1 MGPEPPAP
9 IRLCRLQACSAETM
23 EKTLWKLLPGIPME
37 QKLTLGYQGLELCP
51 SISCWF
57 CDLREPAWLFWA
69 SVPLPGKWGH
79 LNTMLSQII
88 SNAKDL
94 SIRLRFLWLWFHH
107 LTIGETEPTVVW
119 SGSDRTE
126 ARSGVPSPPCPPFPG
141 PPTTPSANSAGIL
154 SQSRGS
160 AGAWTLC
167 IFIFTYLFLPVHV
180 YGIVYKMFVLWTS
193 SFSPEGKQ
201 DCLFHPSS
209 QLNCAG
215 TTEWSLQVDAPLS
228 SIWDSSD
235 IPLGPRE
242 GWSLLPSLDHQNPEL
257 KLLSHL
263 CIQHW

>member
-1 MGPEPPAP
+1 M
-9 IRLCRLQACSAETM
+9 
-23 EKTLWKLLPGIPME
+23 
-37 QKLTLGYQGLELCP
+37 
-51 SISCWF
+51 
-57 CDLREPAWLFWA
+57 
-69 SVPLPGKWGH
+69 
-79 LNTMLSQII
+79 
-88 SNAKDL
+88 
-94 SIRLRFLWLWFHH
+94 
-107 LTIGETEPTVVW
+107 W

-126 ARSGVPSPPCPPFPG
+126 ARSGVPSPPCPP
-141 PPTTPSANSAGIL
+141 PPLQIQQEFCHIL
-154 SQSRGS
+154 QSRGS
-160 AGAWTLC
+160 GGAWTLR

-263 CIQHW
+263 CIQH